1 MKNVVF
7 IKTDM
12 KLEYGTKFTEVTK
25 SKNYCSVVKGKKL
38 FSVVKGKKLY
48 SVVKGKNYSVVKHCI
63 VEAMQ

>member
-38 FSVVKGKKLY
+38 Y

-63 VEAMQ
+63 VEAIQ

>member
-25 SKNYCSVVKGKKL
+25 SKKYCSVVKGI
-38 FSVVKGKKLY
+38 
-48 SVVKGKNYSVVKHCI
+48 NYSVVKHCI
-63 VEAMQ
+63 VEAIQ

>member
-12 KLEYGTKFTEVTK
+12 KLEYGTKFTEVIK

-38 FSVVKGKKLY
+38 Y
-48 SVVKGKNYSVVKHCI
+48 SVVKGINYSVVKHCI
-63 VEAMQ
+63 VEAIQ